1 MMVYSLFLWVFFGWY
16 FGISSVILS
25 GWMVQ
30 SYSEVHF
37 LLKVVGGEVR
47 VLRTILHD
55 VLVRGK
61 CGVKIICTV
70 SDRSGCPAQDGSA
83 NQSSS
88 F

>member
-1 MMVYSLFLWVFFGWY
+1 MRVSILFLWVFGWH
-16 FGISSVILS
+16 FGISSVIVS

-30 SYSEVHF
+30 SHWEVHF

-47 VLRTILHD
+47 VLSTILHD
-55 VLVRGK
+55 LLVRGK
-61 CGVKIICTV
+61 SGVKIICTV